1 MVQSG
6 QSAKG
11 LCDFVVHLQCCHLV
25 VKVFYYIFLLLI
37 FGNFLLTTIPVR
49 TRHYQKIHIILAGFT
64 LSKIMC
70 AYVNKL
76 DLKKII
82 VCCPGC
88 CGDIQKLTF
97 TVVCNERCQLLQILL
112 NQEILKFGQNLM
124 LHPP

>member
-11 LCDFVVHLQCCHLV
+11 LCDFVVKL
-25 VKVFYYIFLLLI
+25 FLLLI

-70 AYVNKL
+70 A
-76 DLKKII
+76 
-82 VCCPGC
+82 
-88 CGDIQKLTF
+88 
-97 TVVCNERCQLLQILL
+97 
-112 NQEILKFGQNLM
+112 
-124 LHPP
+124 